1 MDIFF
6 DKQYANL
13 DKCNL
18 RNNGKNNLDVS
29 NRLLAAI
36 VWEDLLF

>member
-1 MDIFF
+1 MDIFLT
-6 DKQYANL
+6 NNML
-13 DKCNL
+13 TLINCNL
-18 RNNGKNNLDVS
+18 RNNEKNNLDVS